1 MAVRRAVGRVATLNR
16 SPKWRNPP
24 CGRSGPV
31 LAARLIGRCGRA
43 FRFRTAD
50 AFASYAGTAPVEA
63 SAADTSP
70 RSTDNTTCNFRSGVL
85 FADLDISISL
95 HQIGSAAPVQRATT
109 EFRPP
114 TDSQDAAHHAWPAH
128 TTAFSGTHRQTLFD
142 CGSAQA
148 RGARH
153 RLETRIFL
161 GWHERETLAA
171 GHPVRVSPMQWRR
184 EPGDVQ
190 ALSLCHGIE
199 CESRYAGD
207 PPRGLGVLRRW
218 VRWRSVHRLTGSGT
232 ALAAN

>member
-1 MAVRRAVGRVATLNR
+1 MRRAVGRVATLNR

-114 TDSQDAAHHAWPAH
+114 TDSQDAGASCLASAH
-128 TTAFSGTHRQTLFD
+128 D
-142 CGSAQA
+142 
-148 RGARH
+148 
-153 RLETRIFL
+153 RIF
-161 GWHERETLAA
+161 
-171 GHPVRVSPMQWRR
+171 GHPQADIVRLRLSPGAWR
-184 EPGDVQ
+184 EASAGNPH
-190 ALSLCHGIE
+190 LS
-199 CESRYAGD
+199 
-207 PPRGLGVLRRW
+207 W
-218 VRWRSVHRLTGSGT
+218 
-232 ALAAN
+232 LA